1 MDGITQAST
10 LRDSLSRA
18 KEQAQKMEGADLT
31 LEDQLEIIQIL
42 SREVERRG
50 IPAKT
55 QENQQHEQ
63 QDQK

>member
-1 MDGITQAST
+1 
-10 LRDSLSRA
+10 
-18 KEQAQKMEGADLT
+18 MEGADLT